1 LVLATTP
8 FYAESGG
15 QVGDTGY
22 IQFGDE
28 QIVVT
33 DTKKENDLIV
43 HFTDS
48 LPQNMT
54 VEVTA
59 AINVEKR
66 LYTSYNHTA
75 THLMHAAL
83 RQVLGTHVAQKGSLV
98 NPENLR
104 FDFSHFA
111 RVTEE
116 EIREIEIIVN
126 NKIRE
131 NIPVVITE
139 MPKDEALKL
148 GAMAL
153 FGEKY
158 GNTVRVVVADPN
170 FSVELC
176 GGTHVMH
183 TGMIGVFKILSESAV
198 AAGVRRIEA
207 ITGSIAFHYLHEQF
221 ESLRG
226 MGTLLKSK
234 DPLKALEKIMSEK
247 QELEKKIESLEAK
260 QLHVLKTTLFNEKP
274 VSLLAMLKCISLALK

>member
-1 LVLATTP
+1 MLQQKNRSRAASVLDTEDWIVLSEEPGEGFVGYKDILVTTRVTKYRKIKSKGKEQYQLVLATTP

-15 QVGDTGY
+15 QVGDTGEL
-22 IQFGDE
+22 QFGE
-28 QIVVT
+28 EKIFVT

-43 HFTDS
+43 HFVDKI
-48 LPQNMT
+48 PFNIT
-54 VEVTA
+54 VELTA
-59 AINVEKR
+59 AINVEPR

-111 RVTEE
+111 RVTDD
-116 EIREIEIIVN
+116 EIRQVEIIVN

-139 MPKDEALKL
+139 MPKEEALKL

-176 GGTHVMH
+176 GGTHVMN
-183 TGMIGVFKILSESAV
+183 TCLLYTSD
-198 AAGVRRIEA
+198 AADE
-207 ITGSIAFHYLHEQF
+207 
-221 ESLRG
+221 
-226 MGTLLKSK
+226 
-234 DPLKALEKIMSEK
+234 
-247 QELEKKIESLEAK
+247 
-260 QLHVLKTTLFNEKP
+260 
-274 VSLLAMLKCISLALK
+274 